1 MIDEGGRRGDT
12 RATLQG
18 FIVYVLWGF
27 TALYWPL
34 IKQAGA
40 LELLANRVVWS
51 FVLVVVL
58 LLVLR
63 RPWAWV
69 KTLRYTWPRLLAA
82 AVLIALNWLTYIWAV
97 NAGHV
102 AEASLGY
109 FLNPLVNVVLGMVI
123 FRERLAR
130 QSLLGIL
137 FAAIGVGV
145 IAFVMAKTVWVA
157 IVLAVTFGLYG
168 VVKKRAVLGALEGLA
183 VESGVLIP
191 IAVGYL
197 VVLGPAG
204 HLGTGAGPT
213 LLLVGAGIV
222 TALPLWIFAIV
233 APRIPLSTL
242 GMLQFVSPT
251 LQLLTGLFVLGQ
263 RVPPLYF
270 AGLALV
276 WIGLGVY
283 LMGSIRNTRRMALV
297 AGEDV

>member
-18 FIVYVLWGF
+18 FVVYVLWGF

-69 KTLRYTWPRLLAA
+69 RTLRYTWPRLLAA

-109 FLNPLVNVVLGMVI
+109 FLNPLVNVVLGMAI
-123 FRERLAR
+123 FHERPTR

-137 FAAIGVGV
+137 FAALGVGV

-157 IVLAVTFGLYG
+157 IVLALTFGVYG

-183 VESGVLIP
+183 VESGVLVP

-197 VVLGPAG
+197 LVLGPAG
-204 HLGTGAGPT
+204 HLGTGVGPT
-213 LLLVGAGIV
+213 LLLIGAGIV
-222 TALPLWIFAIV
+222 TAVPLWIFAIV

-263 RVPPLYF
+263 QVPPLYF

-283 LMGSIRNTRRMALV
+283 LAGSLRNTRRAALV

>member
-1 MIDEGGRRGDT
+1 MSDEGDRRTDAG
-12 RATLQG
+12 ATLQG
-18 FIVYVLWGF
+18 LLVYVMWGF

-40 LELLANRVVWS
+40 LELLANRIVWS
-51 FVLVVVL
+51 FVLVAL
-58 LLVLR
+58 LLVVLR
-63 RPWAWV
+63 KPWGWV
-69 KTLRYTWPRLLAA
+69 RTLRYTWPRLLAA

-109 FLNPLVNVVLGMVI
+109 FLNPLVNVVLGMAI
-123 FRERLAR
+123 FHERPAR
-130 QSLLGIL
+130 QSLLGIA
-137 FAAIGVGV
+137 FAAIGVAV
-145 IAFVMAKTVWVA
+145 IAFVMVKTVWVA
-157 IVLAVTFGLYG
+157 LVLAVTFGLYG

-183 VESGVLIP
+183 VESGVLLP
-191 IAVGYL
+191 LALGYL

-204 HLGTGAGPT
+204 HLGTGVAPT

-222 TALPLWIFAIV
+222 TMVPLWIFAIV

-270 AGLALV
+270 VGLALV
-276 WIGLGVY
+276 WVGLGVY
-283 LMGSIRNTRRMALV
+283 LTGSLRNTRRAALV